1 MGTTFHEGATAV
13 LGMSADDMRRLESQ
27 NLDELE
33 DKLRQLYYSIP
44 LHLTVRAKGEVYQG
58 KPHLWHA
65 LSNEEGCCNT
75 TAAICLR
82 AHRDSDSPSA
92 SCHLQTSQEP
102 RLLLRE
108 RLSSMSNL

>member
-44 LHLTVRAKGEVYQG
+44 LHLTVRAKGEAHPG

-82 AHRDSDSPSA
+82 ARQGSDSQDA
-92 SCHLQTSQEP
+92 SCHLQTSQEL
-102 RLLLRE
+102 RLLLHGK
-108 RLSSMSNL
+108 LSPC